1 MTIDY
6 AAEFAGLGA
15 EIDRQWCR
23 EAFHPDAFP
32 GIAAEAAA
40 SVTDIDWAGL
50 LIQNYDRLDLS
61 YRFSDFDLHIFA
73 SDRFRIE
80 ILHWLGGST
89 SIHQHAFS
97 GAFKLLAGRSLH
109 VEYDFA
115 RRHTVLPDLL
125 TGVLKLRRSEILK
138 PGAVR
143 RIDCGSRFI
152 HANFHMVRPTVTMV
166 IRAHCNTVPEPQFD
180 YMPPYIAI
188 NPFSHENGRTRQRR
202 LLDVLARTGR
212 WELVEQAIEAVWP
225 EPTLA
230 DTLDILKLPV
240 VIGNPARLDRLLAR
254 AAERHPTFAAELE
267 AVVREE
273 VRRQKG
279 MLLFRR
285 VAGNDQRFLVALLL
299 NLPDAE
305 AILPHLATEFPGET
319 PAAAAARLL
328 MSIAA
333 VGHLSPM
340 SQMEPESVAALI
352 DGRRPRA
359 ETPVLSR
366 LLEEDVLR
374 PLFSRS
380 EAAILDNKSG

>member
-1 MTIDY
+1 VTIDY
-6 AAEFAGLGA
+6 AAGFAELGA
-15 EIDRQWCR
+15 AIDRQWRR

-40 SVTDIDWAGL
+40 PVTDIDWAGL
-50 LIQNYDRLDLS
+50 LIHNYDRLDLS
-61 YRFSDFDLHIFA
+61 YRFSDFDLRIFA
-73 SDRFRIE
+73 NDRFRVE

-89 SIHQHAFS
+89 SIHQHAFG

-115 RRHTVLPDLL
+115 RRHAVHPDLL
-125 TGVLKLRRSEILK
+125 TGVLKLRRSEILQ

-143 RIDCGSRFI
+143 RIDRGSRFI

-166 IRAHCNTVPEPQFD
+166 IRTHRDTITEPQFD
-180 YMPPYIAI
+180 YLPPHIAI
-188 NPFSHENGRTRQRR
+188 NPLWNEDRRTRQRR
-202 LLDVLARTGR
+202 LLEVLARTGR

-230 DTLDILKLPV
+230 ETLDILKLPA
-240 VIGNPARLDRLLAR
+240 VIGDPARLDRLLAR
-254 AAERHPTFAAELE
+254 AAERHPTCAAELE
-267 AVVREE
+267 AVAREE

-285 VAGNDQRFLVALLL
+285 VAGSDQRFLVALLL

-305 AILPHLATEFPGET
+305 VILSHLATEFPRET

-328 MSIAA
+328 TAMAA
-333 VGHLSPM
+333 AGHLAPI
-340 SQMEPESVAALI
+340 SQTEPESLAALI

-359 ETPVLSR
+359 ETPELSH

-380 EAAILDNKSG
+380 KAAISDARPL